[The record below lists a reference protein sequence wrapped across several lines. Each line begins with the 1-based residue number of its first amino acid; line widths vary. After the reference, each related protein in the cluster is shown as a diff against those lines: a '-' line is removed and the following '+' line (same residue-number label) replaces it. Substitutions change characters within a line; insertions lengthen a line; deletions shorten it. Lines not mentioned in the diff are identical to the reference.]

1 MADIRLAAENDPS
14 LKIKWKESMECTQFT
29 VRNRF
34 LRLSLKDKP
43 MQAMDPV
50 RQEEIDLLKRH
61 LRELFPDMDV
71 EKLQKVHTSKVVD
84 YNEWLEKHTR
94 PRHYSFQ
101 IRKCEDCSCCSEPQ
115 NKNLARLPDPVLDES
130 GDHYLPYS
138 SLKSTAT
145 TKDDRPSLKKLPE
158 TRKTKRKSSDARA
171 KATSTTDPIMET
183 ENDTPC
189 SSISSST
196 NSVIT
201 AQNARAL
208 VTCVECRKPRVLYS
222 KQKLSQRQQV
232 TPALTLS

>member
-43 MQAMDPV
+43 MQAIDPV

-130 GDHYLPYS
+130 VTFPTAHSNPPPLQRMTDLPS
-138 SLKSTAT
+138 KNCLKLE
-145 TKDDRPSLKKLPE
+145 RPRESPQMLVLKLP
-158 TRKTKRKSSDARA
+158 
-171 KATSTTDPIMET
+171 
-183 ENDTPC
+183 
-189 SSISSST
+189 
-196 NSVIT
+196 
-201 AQNARAL
+201 AQL
-208 VTCVECRKPRVLYS
+208 I
-222 KQKLSQRQQV
+222 Q
-232 TPALTLS
+232 